1 MLLQIDKEAR
11 KKQFPLAGHEDCG
24 YSLLMKMKVQID
36 CHYKNGNRL
45 PYELAWLYKRFINV
59 ANEQCI
65 PEMVK

>member
-11 KKQFPLAGHEDCG
+11 KRQFPLGGQDDCG
-24 YSLLMKMKVQID
+24 YNLLMKMKVQID
-36 CHYKNGNRL
+36 CHYKTGTRL
-45 PYELAWLYKRFINV
+45 PQELAMLYKRFINV